1 MTGPIVMHRFFRPL
15 LLILL
20 TTLSSRSLRAQIQ
33 IPESD
38 DMVVRRLEYFYG
50 QRRFP
55 FDKIPAHGRRIET
68 LAQWKSRAALGPS
81 PNAPNTVTP
90 WTSIGPA
97 PTTSGG
103 DVNSGRVT
111 ALVVDPAHSNVI
123 YAGGAQ

>member
-20 TTLSSRSLRAQIQ
+20 TTLSSRSLRAQIE

-38 DMVVRRLEYFYG
+38 DMAARRLDYFYG

-55 FDKIPAHGRRIET
+55 FDKIPSHGRRMET
-68 LAQWKSRAALGPS
+68 LAQWKARAALGPS
-81 PNAPNTVTP
+81 PNGPNNVTP

-103 DVNSGRVT
+103 GGNS
-111 ALVVDPAHSNVI
+111 
-123 YAGGAQ
+123 